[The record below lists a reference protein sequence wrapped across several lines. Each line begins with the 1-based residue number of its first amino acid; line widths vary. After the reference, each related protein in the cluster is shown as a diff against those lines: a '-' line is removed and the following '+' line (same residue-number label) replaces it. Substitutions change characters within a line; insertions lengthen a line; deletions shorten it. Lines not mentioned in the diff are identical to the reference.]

1 MFTELGRVIEELGKE
16 KGINKQVIISALEE
30 ALLKVAKNKYGQNS
44 EIEATFNEESG
55 EVELFRFR
63 TVVEQVSNRGKEISL
78 EEAKK
83 KDPEAE
89 LGDSLGEK
97 MDTSL
102 FGRIAAQTAKQ
113 VIMQTIREAER
124 ENVFQE
130 FKDKKGDLVT
140 GIVQRF
146 EKGDVIVTLGKS

>member
-30 ALLKVAKNKYGQNS
+30 ALLKVAKNKCGQNS
-44 EIEATFNEESG
+44 EIEATYNEESG

-63 TVVEQVSNRGKEISL
+63 TVVESVSNRGKEVSL

-89 LGDSLGEK
+89 
-97 MDTSL
+97 
-102 FGRIAAQTAKQ
+102 
-113 VIMQTIREAER
+113 
-124 ENVFQE
+124 
-130 FKDKKGDLVT
+130 
-140 GIVQRF
+140 
-146 EKGDVIVTLGKS
+146 